1 MLHRKELVE
10 PSKRLLTSKGYTIV
24 EGEKSKFTEFF
35 AEKDGKKY
43 SVSMVRSRNN
53 TKIDAVDVM
62 TRWVSANMH
71 KNPVILCSEN
81 PINEDIKVQFP
92 ELTFFSINE

>member
-24 EGEKSKFTEFF
+24 EDEKSKFTEFF
-35 AEKDGKKY
+35 AEKDGQKY
-43 SVSMVRSRNN
+43 SVAMVRSRNN

-62 TRWVSANMH
+62 ARWVSANMH
-71 KNPVILCSEN
+71 KLPVILCSEN